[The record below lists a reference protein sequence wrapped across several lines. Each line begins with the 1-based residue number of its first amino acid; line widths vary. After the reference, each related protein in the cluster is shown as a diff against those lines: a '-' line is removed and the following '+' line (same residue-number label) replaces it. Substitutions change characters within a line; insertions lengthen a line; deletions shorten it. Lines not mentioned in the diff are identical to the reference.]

1 MIDSLSLVLVLLS
14 AHVAR
19 PNLERESVVYA
30 PVQAAPIIMQVASVK
45 PTESL
50 TTCYVNANNTCW
62 GRN

>member
-1 MIDSLSLVLVLLS
+1 MLDSLLTIALIALPTN
-14 AHVAR
+14 R
-19 PNLERESVVYA
+19 PTMQRESVVYA

-62 GRN
+62 SR

>member
-1 MIDSLSLVLVLLS
+1 MLDSLALTLALLS
-14 AHVAR
+14 APVAR

-30 PVQAAPIIMQVASVK
+30 PAQVAPIVLQVASVK

-50 TTCYVNANNTCW
+50 TTCYVNADNTCW